1 MKFYNYIFDSY
12 FKSVV
17 LWISVGMTLFVP
29 IAEWENNS
37 LSSDDFIFVLFT
49 VLLLSVYYA
58 NYKFKNG

>member
-12 FKSVV
+12 FKAVV

-58 NYKFKNG
+58 NYRLKNG

>member
-12 FKSVV
+12 FKAVL